1 MFVPGRSTA
10 GNHERALRTVL
21 SSNHEHR
28 SRRPVIRDGKEE
40 SQPVNGE
47 RRQAYP
53 AIDPYTSGY
62 LEVEGH
68 SVYYEEVGTPGGK
81 PAVFIHGGPGAG
93 AQPFDRRFFNPE
105 RYRVVLF
112 DQRGCG
118 RSRPHA
124 SLEQNTTPHL
134 IADIERIRSRLG
146 IQRWLVFGGSWG
158 STLSLAYAQ
167 AHPERVTE
175 LVLRGIFLL
184 RRKELRWFY
193 QEGASVIFPDEWEH
207 YLAPI
212 PENERGDLIAAY
224 YKRLTSDDP
233 EVRVPA
239 ARAWS
244 QWEGATLSLYPDPGR
259 VEKFGSDAFAA
270 AFARIECH
278 YFINGGFFHP
288 ETQLL
293 DNVDRIRHIPAVIVQ
308 GRYDVCTPVA
318 SAWELHRAWPE
329 AAFRLVPDAGHA
341 SSEPGIVDQLVRST
355 DGFAETV

>member
-1 MFVPGRSTA
+1 MSTEMRSVYPAVEPGRT
-10 GNHERALRTVL
+10 GF
-21 SSNHEHR
+21 
-28 SRRPVIRDGKEE
+28 
-40 SQPVNGE
+40 
-47 RRQAYP
+47 
-53 AIDPYTSGY
+53 
-62 LEVEGH
+62 LEADGH
-68 SVYYEEVGTPGGK
+68 SIYFEEIGISTGK
-81 PAVFIHGGPGAG
+81 PAVFVHGGPGAG
-93 AQPFDRRFFNPE
+93 AQPFDRRFFNPD
-105 RYRVVLF
+105 RYRLILF

-134 IADIERIRSRLG
+134 IADIERLRNHLG
-146 IQRWLVFGGSWG
+146 IDRWLVFGGSWG

-167 AHPERVTE
+167 AHPERVSE

-193 QEGASVIFPDEWEH
+193 QEGANALFPDEWEH

-233 EVRVPA
+233 EVRKRA

-244 QWEGATLSLYPDPGR
+244 QWEASTLSFHPNPDR
-259 VEKFGSDAFAA
+259 VQKFGDEAFAA
-270 AFARIECH
+270 VFARIECH
-278 YFINGGFFHP
+278 YFINGGFFDA

-318 SAWELHRAWPE
+318 TAWELHLAWPE
-329 AAFRLVPDAGHA
+329 AEFRLVPDAGHA
-341 SSEPGIVDQLVRST
+341 SSEPGIVDELVQAT
-355 DGFAETV
+355 DRFANARYP